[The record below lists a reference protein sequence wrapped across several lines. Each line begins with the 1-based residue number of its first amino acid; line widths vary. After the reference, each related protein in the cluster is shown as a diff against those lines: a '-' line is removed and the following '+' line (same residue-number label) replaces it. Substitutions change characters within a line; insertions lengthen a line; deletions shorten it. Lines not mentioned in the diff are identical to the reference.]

1 MRTVYVIK
9 SFFTGKYLSIE
20 YMWDSRLMCAEF
32 DNREQAI
39 KIADKT
45 LEESIIIEKIY
56 KL

>member
-20 YMWDSRLMCAEF
+20 HMWDSHSMCAEF
-32 DNREQAI
+32 DNREQAV

-45 LEESIIIEKIY
+45 LEEPIIIEKIY